1 MIFFIFEV
9 FLFSNK
15 INKTMV
21 EGFLSPERNIPS
33 CPFCKQILNEENI
46 ETHLEAGCS
55 TVVLVLEKLNNFM
68 ISMITNYTKNFLMAY
83 YMKRKNS
90 KESLTYYNMAILT
103 KEYISGLTRILK
115 SYLDRGELGFFI
127 YLLKALNENNEN
139 VRNII
144 KNKLNE
150 KAHEKLYQVISI
162 LYSCFFSD
170 IICQKHEEHRFSL
183 YMDSLGRFLLKTKTN
198 KIYEINIYCPLCTFN
213 FIYSPELIEIF
224 EMEIQDIEREL
235 KIKKID
241 LENLEKIN
249 PSSFLDKLNDEY
261 VSVTSIDGRSKSVA
275 IKDLISDEKFDL
287 KRFLELNINFPSIR
301 SPLASQEHFA
311 IGIYYLI
318 FNVKSMTYRDF
329 NTLRRILTGKMLTL
343 ERKIIEFFIF
353 STIECSNCHTSYIFL
368 LFDSFFPIK
377 RYICML
383 YWNKNNGK
391 VELEIRELHEIG
403 EDVYKSFIVSCKC
416 RICNADLAFKF

>member
-139 VRNII
+139 VRNMI

-150 KAHEKLYQVISI
+150 KAREKLYQVISI

-318 FNVKSMTYRDF
+318 SNVKSMTYGDF
-329 NTLRRILTGKMLTL
+329 NTLRRILTL

-383 YWNKNNGK
+383 YWDKNNGK